1 LQSTHT
7 DLAIDVVKP
16 IQGVGS
22 RSGYRPEVAYRA
34 DYRLNG
40 EPGLEHRKN
49 PTNDL

>member
-7 DLAIDVVKP
+7 DLAIDVVNQ

-34 DYRLNG
+34 DYRLMAIPAWNI
-40 EPGLEHRKN
+40 KN